1 MSVAV
6 ESFYVGGVKSGAL
19 LRRLNADRITTLLAF
34 QSPDGPLI
42 QLEQMTWFAPSPLEW
57 TKFRFTDHLAG
68 VETESTREKWLESQQ
83 NTLNA
88 EFGEAIP
95 SYLTHVLLASFLQ
108 SRAESRDFG
117 QFAEGAPDTVVAA
130 QFIRGETEEIQV
142 GSNSIAA
149 QKVSLVLDGHVTN
162 TFWANGQSILKS
174 DWNGAESY
182 PVPTLDDALD
192 GLSTPIVE
200 IVTAFAHAIAE

>member
-19 LRRLNADRITTLLAF
+19 LRRVNADHITTLLAF

-42 QLEQMTWFAPSPLEW
+42 QLEQTTWFARSPLEW
-57 TKFRFTDHLAG
+57 TKFCFTDHSAG
-68 VETESTREKWLESQQ
+68 VETESTREKWVASQGS
-83 NTLNA
+83 TLTA
-88 EFGEAIP
+88 EFRAAIP
-95 SYLTHVLLASFLQ
+95 SYLAHVLLASFLQ
-108 SRAESRDFG
+108 TGAESRDFS
-117 QFAEGAPDTVVAA
+117 QFAEGTPNVVVAA
-130 QFIRGETEEIQV
+130 RFVRGATEEILV
-142 GSNSIAA
+142 GSNSTAA
-149 QKVSLVLDGHVTN
+149 QKVLLELAGHATN
-162 TFWANGQSILKS
+162 TFWVDGQSILKS

-182 PVPTLDDALD
+182 PAPTLDDALD